1 MFIPGKNSLI
11 KIEPAESE
19 KLSLSGGKKHS
30 SIDSAMKQRVF
41 SIDSERGLSD
51 VDNLNTLK
59 DTSDEERR
67 DDKPGQVTRTSSKTS
82 FKSIAFIA
90 RMGTGSNK
98 SDEKQKD
105 NNKSAADENTG
116 TSDSETELDPKA
128 INILQTLTKPNRQKE
143 RTRMAKKHIEDQ
155 KTKAIFSTAKK
166 LYEGQIST
174 FKRTNG
180 RANSAGTQTSP
191 AGSFISIPGLLES
204 NDSGS
209 EAHYD
214 SPPPRQDKHF
224 FVYLVSDNS
233 TASST
238 SISFK
243 KDCIGKISLPDHVKS
258 FNLSQLRSYLI
269 QSDDDVLRSV
279 LKNNKSFKFVT
290 ETYKSVAQEEKL
302 TYINDVYL
310 NQGIF
315 VKFTDGQFIPCD
327 AKVGGAIV
335 DHKVSRAGGKRR
347 SRRHVHLPPVS
358 MNNDDNNT
366 DDLVTGDRSI
376 TPISK
381 IHGKQMTSIHGNDD
395 FSMRVNVNSPIDEM
409 KRDRG
414 HTSPSLF
421 YSNYDE
427 FNYIHPNPDAFK
439 RRGNFSF
446 NFEYFF
452 FHFISHNL
460 TRGKQGII

>member
-1 MFIPGKNSLI
+1 MLCLFVSGKSSLI

-51 VDNLNTLK
+51 GENLNTLK

-67 DDKPGQVTRTSSKTS
+67 EEKPGQVTRTSSKTS

-90 RMGTGSNK
+90 RMGANATK
-98 SDEKQKD
+98 ADEKQSGAKG
-105 NNKSAADENTG
+105 SGGDEPTG

-128 INILQTLTKPNRQKE
+128 INILQTLTKPKRQSE
-143 RTRMAKKHIEDQ
+143 RARMAKKHLEDQ

-224 FVYLVSDNS
+224 FVYLVSD
-233 TASST
+233 
-238 SISFK
+238 SISSSSVSATTYK
-243 KDCIGKISLPDHVKS
+243 KDCIGKISLPENVKS

-269 QSDDDVLRSV
+269 QSEDEVLRSV

-302 TYINDVYL
+302 TSINDVYL

-335 DHKVSRAGGKRR
+335 NHKASRTGGKRR
-347 SRRHVHLPPVS
+347 SRRHARSTVS
-358 MNNDDNNT
+358 HAVEGDADDA
-366 DDLVTGDRSI
+366 VTVIAGDRSV

-381 IHGKQMTSIHGNDD
+381 IHGKQVTSFNGNDD
-395 FSMRVNVNSPIDEM
+395 FSMRVNVNSPNDEM

-414 HTSPSLF
+414 HASPSFF
-421 YSNYDE
+421 YSNHDE
-427 FNYIHPNPDAFK
+427 FHFIHPNPDAFK
-439 RRGNFSF
+439 RRGNFLF
-446 NFEYFF
+446 
-452 FHFISHNL
+452 
-460 TRGKQGII
+460 